1 MKLAARALS
10 FGYPGKNIGHDVD
23 LDLISGEVLC
33 LLGPNGG
40 GKTTLFKTLLGLLK
54 KQGGE
59 VSLDGEPLSSWSRR
73 QLAQAVAYV
82 PQASAGYFPY
92 TVMDTVLMGR
102 TARIGL
108 FATPSQRDR
117 AIAASALARVRLA
130 DFADAVFT
138 RLSGGQRQLV
148 LIARALAQE
157 PKILVMDEPT
167 ASLDFGNQVLVLSH
181 VRELARQGIGI
192 ILSTHDP
199 DHAFACADRV
209 ALLHE
214 GRLLACGPPQEVVT
228 RENLQRLYKVDVEIV
243 SLPGSQQSICVPKI
257 NDKN

>member
-1 MKLAARALS
+1 MKLAAHALV
-10 FGYPGKNIGHDVD
+10 FGYPGKTIGRDVD
-23 LDLISGEVLC
+23 IELAAGEVLC

-54 KQGGE
+54 KQGG
-59 VSLDGEPLSSWSRR
+59 SITLNGADITRWSRQR
-73 QLAQAVAYV
+73 LARVIAYV

-92 TVMDTVLMGR
+92 TVIDTVLMGR

-108 FATPSQRDR
+108 FATPSRHDR
-117 AIAASALARVRLA
+117 AIAEAALARVRLA
-130 DFADAVFT
+130 DFADAIFT

-167 ASLDFGNQVLVLSH
+167 ASLDFGNQVLVLNH

-214 GRLLACGPPQEVVT
+214 GRLIACGSPEDVVT
-228 RENLQRLYKVDVEIV
+228 SANLQRLYDVAVDIV
-243 SLPGSQQSICVPKI
+243 NLPGSQRSLCVPQLR
-257 NDKN
+257 